1 MEVKYERKSKVLCPR
16 QVRQK
21 RREALSGQARR
32 PVPHSHSMVATGF
45 SEEKYRSRTR
55 ILQKKHSSSIRGWM
69 PAADCMMNITGFIQC
84 PDMWKNELFY
94 TRSLSDDCSGH
105 QVNQIPAAI
114 KIPSEQTVPDQADIL
129 KRQVFPVGIFIV
141 Q

>member
-1 MEVKYERKSKVLCPR
+1 MAREKKWVKSWSRDKKKTRAPLKNKATRVLCN
-16 QVRQK
+16 
-21 RREALSGQARR
+21 
-32 PVPHSHSMVATGF
+32 HSHSMVATGF

-55 ILQKKHSSSIRGWM
+55 VLQKKHSSSIRGWM

-129 KRQVFPVGIFIV
+129 KWQVFPVGIFIV